1 MLNHDNSEFIIKRGM
16 MFNSISI
23 PYDSVMLYNVI
34 TLKPEFSI
42 EDAELTIGEMCNAV
56 KNNYAE
62 DGFIAGQVFEFAG
75 FVSGEGS
82 LDDNSHKT
90 DAHIAII
97 TYWKSFEQHEKS
109 HADELFKKH
118 FGALVEMCDDTYEI
132 GYRMLWQGEPE

>member
-1 MLNHDNSEFIIKRGM
+1 
-16 MFNSISI
+16 MFNPISI
-23 PYDSVMLYNVI
+23 PFDCVMLYNVVK
-34 TLKPEFSI
+34 LKAEFSI

-62 DGFIAGQVFEFAG
+62 DGFIAGQVFEFSG
-75 FVSGEGS
+75 FISDEGS
-82 LDDNSHKT
+82 VDTKSQAT

-118 FGALVEMCDDTYEI
+118 FAELLEMSEDASEI
-132 GYRMLWQGEPE
+132 GYKMLWQGEPEDE